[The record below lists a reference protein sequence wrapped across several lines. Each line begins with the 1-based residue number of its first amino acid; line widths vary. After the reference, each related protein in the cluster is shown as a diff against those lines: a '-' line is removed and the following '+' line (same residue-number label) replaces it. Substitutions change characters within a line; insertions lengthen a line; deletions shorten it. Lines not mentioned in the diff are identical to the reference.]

1 MINVLYANVDSEGI
15 LAAILDLQDFAY
27 AVFYDFEDRVLWNMK
42 NKDWFCET
50 FCVYCILYVRI
61 V

>member
-27 AVFYDFEDRVLWNMK
+27 AVFYDFEDRVL
-42 NKDWFCET
+42 
-50 FCVYCILYVRI
+50 
-61 V
+61 